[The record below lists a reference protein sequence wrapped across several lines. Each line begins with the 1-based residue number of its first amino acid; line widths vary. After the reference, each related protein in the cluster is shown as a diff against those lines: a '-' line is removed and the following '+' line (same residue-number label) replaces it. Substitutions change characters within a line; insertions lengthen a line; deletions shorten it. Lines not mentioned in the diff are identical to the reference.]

1 MKKVTMED
9 IARSLHI
16 SRVTVSK
23 AMNNSPK
30 VSSQLKEKIFQVARE
45 MGYGQ
50 HWQKEGTL
58 GEKPIVALA
67 IAREESSAF
76 WLNLTHVIAKE
87 LSKFQISLLYL
98 SISEEKKSY
107 VLPKEL
113 EDRRIKGMIVIN
125 VYQPEI
131 YALLHTLEIPKVF
144 LDTPSEFDLD
154 TMGGDI
160 VYIAGKR
167 AVRQIVK
174 DLIQRGHKEIGFI
187 GDIHYA
193 TTNALRYEGFLEG
206 MKGKD
211 IYKDQVMTEAIQ
223 VGEYADKIYQFLRS
237 LRKNHRLPSAFVCAS
252 DYVAQFVIHYLEA
265 YGYEVPEHIAVTGF
279 DGNREYLSRPKEF
292 LTTVN
297 VDLESIGKKLVRQL
311 LARMDN
317 PRMSYEISYVQS
329 KISIGE
335 SSGM

>member
-1 MKKVTMED
+1 MED
-9 IARSLHI
+9 IARSLNI

-30 VSSQLKEKIFQVARE
+30 VSEGLKEKIFQVAKE

-50 HWQKEGTL
+50 DWQVASHVE
-58 GEKPIVALA
+58 EKPIVALA

-76 WLNLTHVIAKE
+76 WIDLTHTIARE
-87 LSKFQISLLYL
+87 LSKYQISLLYL
-98 SISEEKKSY
+98 SISEEEKPY

-131 YALLHTLEIPKVF
+131 YTLLHTLDIPKVF
-144 LDTPSEFDLD
+144 LDTPSEFNLD
-154 TMGGDI
+154 KMSGDI

-167 AVRQIVK
+167 EVRQIVE
-174 DLIQRGHKEIGFI
+174 DLIDRGYKDIGFI

-206 MKGKD
+206 MSGRN
-211 IYKDQVMTEAIQ
+211 IYKDQVMTEIIK
-223 VGEYADKIYQFLRS
+223 VGEYADKIYEFLS
-237 LRKNHRLPSAFVCAS
+237 NLRKNHRLPQAFVCAS
-252 DYVAQFVIHYLEA
+252 DYVAHFVINYLES

-279 DGNREYLSRPKEF
+279 DGNTEYLSNPKEF

-297 VDLESIGKKLVRQL
+297 VDLDALGKKLVRQL
-311 LARMDN
+311 LTRMDT
-317 PRMSYEISYVQS
+317 PKMPFEIAYIQNE
-329 KISIGE
+329 IYIGK
-335 SSGM
+335 SSGLDE